1 MSQLTDTT
9 IIANDPVLRFTPDGT
24 PVINLSLPCEY
35 GKKGQDGKKPT
46 QWLDA
51 SIWGKRAE
59 ALAPYLVKRQL
70 IAFTVD
76 DVHNEEYQSGNE
88 NRTKLVGRISHI
100 KLVGGSPAN
109 QGQPAQHSNHGQPA
123 QSSQAPANSPADFD
137 EFNDSIP
144 F

>member
-1 MSQLTDTT
+1 MAQLTDTT

-109 QGQPAQHSNHGQPA
+109 QGQPAQRQPA
-123 QSSQAPANSPADFD
+123 HPTRQPQSPPPGDFD
-137 EFNDSIP
+137 QFEDIP

>member
-1 MSQLTDTT
+1 MPQLTDTT

-76 DVHNEEYQSGNE
+76 DVHTEEYQSGNE

-109 QGQPAQHSNHGQPA
+109 QGQPAQRQPA
-123 QSSQAPANSPADFD
+123 QPTRQPQSPPPGDFD
-137 EFNDSIP
+137 QFDDIP